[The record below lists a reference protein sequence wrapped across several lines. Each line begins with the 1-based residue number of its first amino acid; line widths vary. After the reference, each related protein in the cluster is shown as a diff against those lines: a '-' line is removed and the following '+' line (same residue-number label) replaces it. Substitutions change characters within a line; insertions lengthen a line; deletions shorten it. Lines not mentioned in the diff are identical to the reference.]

1 MVASPFDPASILIS
15 LASIDPVFETNLI
28 TPFSDTSPCAF
39 ASVILIVS
47 STKLCAAS
55 AFIVTI
61 PFLVSIVPSFFASD
75 LSLDGFTL
83 TVSLLLPLILNKTS
97 SPAARA
103 VEAFAIICP
112 LLLISG
118 EINAT
123 YWASIFP
130 LAVNFDNLSV
140 ENDKLS
146 FKKFWFVIF
155 NVDSIAPSALT
166 AEVGPIN
173 IPVGFTNISL
183 PFEKIDPLIIDF
195 PLTTLFKIVD
205 LLVGWL
211 KYTDALDPTLNVFQF
226 TMPCWVVWFTSS
238 LPTLG
243 WLISILPLT
252 TWPPVG
258 KANWSIFWA
267 KT

>member
-1 MVASPFDPASILIS
+1 ML
-15 LASIDPVFETNLI
+15 PV
-28 TPFSDTSPCAF
+28 
-39 ASVILIVS
+39 
-47 STKLCAAS
+47 
-55 AFIVTI
+55 
-61 PFLVSIVPSFFASD
+61 
-75 LSLDGFTL
+75 
-83 TVSLLLPLILNKTS
+83 ILNKTS

-118 EINAT
+118 EIKAT

-140 ENDKLS
+140 ENDKLL

-155 NVDSIAPSALT
+155 SVDSIAPSALT
-166 AEVGPIN
+166 ADVGPIN

-226 TMPCWVVWFTSS
+226 TIPCWVVWFTSS

-258 KANWSIFWA
+258 KANWSIFCA
-267 KT
+267 NT